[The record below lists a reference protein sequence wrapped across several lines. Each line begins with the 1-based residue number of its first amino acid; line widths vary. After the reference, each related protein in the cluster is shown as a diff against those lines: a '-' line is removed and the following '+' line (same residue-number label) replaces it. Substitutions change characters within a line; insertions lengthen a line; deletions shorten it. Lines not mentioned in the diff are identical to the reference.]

1 MNPDEIVYDILTANG
16 GRNFL
21 FFPLHNY
28 YDFDLENALAM
39 MRNPNTVFGLSDG
52 GAHVGVICDVS
63 VPTYM
68 LTHWCRDRV
77 RGERLDLPFVV
88 KSQTRDTAEAV
99 GLLDRGLIAPGMKA
113 DVNVIDFDNL
123 RLLPPHMVY
132 DLPSGARRLMQEAQG
147 YVATIVSGEVIY
159 RDGKPTGALPGKLVR
174 GHKPAPVSRVAAE

>member
-1 MNPDEIVYDILTANG
+1 M
-16 GRNFL
+16 
-21 FFPLHNY
+21 
-28 YDFDLENALAM
+28 
-39 MRNPNTVFGLSDG
+39 
-52 GAHVGVICDVS
+52 
-63 VPTYM
+63 
-68 LTHWCRDRV
+68 
-77 RGERLDLPFVV
+77 